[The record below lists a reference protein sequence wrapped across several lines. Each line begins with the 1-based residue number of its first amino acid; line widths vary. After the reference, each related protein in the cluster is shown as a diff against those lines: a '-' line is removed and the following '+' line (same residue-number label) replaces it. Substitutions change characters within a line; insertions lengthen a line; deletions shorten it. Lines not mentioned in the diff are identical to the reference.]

1 MQASLWAER
10 PRARPWASTQHLY
23 CWVGLWPQNSCSGK
37 RLLRRRAIRKLN
49 SKLYRSVFFLTRI
62 STNFP
67 LIFAARKINHVLLYS
82 CQKVLVYS
90 CPESTHVLLSK
101 VLLSKIEEDDGED
114 HEEGDDAE
122 DDLQPLLELTTEGD
136 GTEAALP
143 EQGGVVLMVMMVVVR
158 HCPLL
163 QDRV

>member
-1 MQASLWAER
+1 MN
-10 PRARPWASTQHLY
+10 Y
-23 CWVGLWPQNSCSGK
+23 CTL
-37 RLLRRRAIRKLN
+37 
-49 SKLYRSVFFLTRI
+49 
-62 STNFP
+62 
-67 LIFAARKINHVLLYS
+67 
-82 CQKVLVYS
+82 
-90 CPESTHVLLSK
+90 VLLSK

-143 EQGGVVLMVMMVVVR
+143 EQGGSVLMVMMVVVR